1 MYVTLRCQTCDNID
15 CPIARLYVPYDSL
28 EGCTREVTE
37 DLAAQYTH
45 AIEEVLPFAKTSSQF
60 DSVEQTLNE
69 IYQSSIGRKLD
80 AKGKA
85 LPQHQRLAATET
97 PNGSK
102 DTPDNTEHTL
112 QAPRQE
118 SEQTHSIDIL
128 RL

>member
-60 DSVEQTLNE
+60 DSIEQTLSE
-69 IYQSSIGRKLD
+69 IYQSNIGRKLD

-85 LPQHQRLAATET
+85 LPQHLVAAEA
-97 PNGSK
+97 PSSSK
-102 DTPDNTEHTL
+102 DIPAHTGHTS
-112 QAPRQE
+112 QAPHQE
-118 SEQTHSIDIL
+118 SEQIHSIDIL
-128 RL
+128 HL

>member
-60 DSVEQTLNE
+60 DSVEQTLSE

-85 LPQHQRLAATET
+85 LPQHLAVAEA
-97 PNGSK
+97 PNSSK
-102 DTPDNTEHTL
+102 DTPAHTEHTS
-112 QAPRQE
+112 QVSHQE
-118 SEQTHSIDIL
+118 SEQTRKIDIL
-128 RL
+128 HL

>member
-60 DSVEQTLNE
+60 DSVEQTLSE
-69 IYQSSIGRKLD
+69 IYQSNIGRKLD

-85 LPQHQRLAATET
+85 LPQQEA

-102 DTPDNTEHTL
+102 ESPAHTEHTS
-112 QAPRQE
+112 QAPYQE
-118 SEQTHSIDIL
+118 SEQIHKIDIL
-128 RL
+128 HL

>member
-37 DLAAQYTH
+37 DLAAQYIH

-60 DSVEQTLNE
+60 DSVEQTLSE
-69 IYQSSIGRKLD
+69 IYQSNIGRKLD

-85 LPQHQRLAATET
+85 LAAAEA
-97 PNGSK
+97 PNSSK
-102 DTPDNTEHTL
+102 DTPAHTEHTS
-112 QAPRQE
+112 QAPHQE
-118 SEQTHSIDIL
+118 SEQTRKIDIL

>member
-69 IYQSSIGRKLD
+69 VYQSSIGRKLD

-85 LPQHQRLAATET
+85 QHLATTEA
-97 PNGSK
+97 PNSSK
-102 DTPDNTEHTL
+102 DTPDDTEHTS
-112 QAPRQE
+112 QAPHQE

-128 RL
+128 HL

>member
-28 EGCTREVTE
+28 EGCTREVSE

-45 AIEEVLPFAKTSSQF
+45 AIEEVLPFAKTNSQF
-60 DSVEQTLNE
+60 DSVERTLNE
-69 IYQSSIGRKLD
+69 VYQSNIGRKLD
-80 AKGKA
+80 VRGKA
-85 LPQHQRLAATET
+85 LPQQERPRE
-97 PNGSK
+97 SK
-102 DTPDNTEHTL
+102 DTPAHTEHTS
-112 QAPRQE
+112 QTPHQG

>member
-85 LPQHQRLAATET
+85 QRLAATEA
-97 PNGSK
+97 PNSSK
-102 DTPDNTEHTL
+102 DTTDNTEHAS
-112 QAPRQE
+112 QAPHQE

>member
-28 EGCTREVTE
+28 EGCTREVSE

-60 DSVEQTLNE
+60 DSVERTLNE
-69 IYQSSIGRKLD
+69 IYQSNIGRKLD

-85 LPQHQRLAATET
+85 LPQRLAAAEV
-97 PNGSK
+97 PNNSK
-102 DTPDNTEHTL
+102 DTPAHMEHMSQSL
-112 QAPRQE
+112 LQE
-118 SEQTHSIDIL
+118 SEQAHKIDIL
-128 RL
+128 HL

>member
-60 DSVEQTLNE
+60 DSVEQTLSE
-69 IYQSSIGRKLD
+69 IYQSNIGRKLD
-80 AKGKA
+80 AKGKT
-85 LPQHQRLAATET
+85 LPQRLVAAEA
-97 PNGSK
+97 PNSSK
-102 DTPDNTEHTL
+102 DTPAHMGHTS
-112 QAPRQE
+112 QAPHQE

-128 RL
+128 HL

>member
-1 MYVTLRCQTCDNID
+1 MYVTLRCQKCDNTD

-28 EGCTREVTE
+28 EGCTREVSE

-60 DSVEQTLNE
+60 DSVEQILNE
-69 IYQSSIGRKLD
+69 IYQSSIGQKLD

-85 LPQHQRLAATET
+85 QRLAATEAPNSSRDT
-97 PNGSK
+97 PN
-102 DTPDNTEHTL
+102 NTEHTS
-112 QAPRQE
+112 QAPHQE

>member
-85 LPQHQRLAATET
+85 LPQREHPKE
-97 PNGSK
+97 SK
-102 DTPDNTEHTL
+102 DTPAHTEHTS

-118 SEQTHSIDIL
+118 SEQTRKIDIL
-128 RL
+128 HL

>member
-1 MYVTLRCQTCDNID
+1 MYITLRCQTCDNID

-85 LPQHQRLAATET
+85 LPQREVPKFQ
-97 PNGSK
+97 K
-102 DTPDNTEHTL
+102 DTPAYTEHTSQVPL
-112 QAPRQE
+112 QE
-118 SEQTHSIDIL
+118 SEQTHKIDIL
-128 RL
+128 HL